1 VFKIVRKS
9 AVSSNLKFQISWN
22 QLFPRTL
29 GTAYWGSQHITL
41 GNRVAGGNELTN
53 KFSRM
58 QAGAFATGVPPTL
71 DEWPRA
77 WVIKEN
83 KNGWASRK

>member
-1 VFKIVRKS
+1 
-9 AVSSNLKFQISWN
+9 
-22 QLFPRTL
+22 L

-77 WVIKEN
+77 WVI
-83 KNGWASRK
+83 